1 MKSSYLAR
9 LRRSKNL
16 RGNLPPS
23 FSLFPFLAVLISTM
37 GILILLII
45 VIVRQSRRVASQ
57 QAAAQQE
64 EVQKELK
71 SNLELLDWEAEVL
84 AQALEAGQEKIQSLR
99 GILGHLEDHT
109 RRLMKRREEI
119 LALMRSQQEPVSGGI
134 APEKIRDELTRLEE
148 QIRLLRAEV
157 EELSRRAERKRR
169 YYSIV
174 PYGGPFGTSRRP
186 IYLECRQDAIIL
198 QPEGITFLPEDFEGD
213 LGPGNPLDTALR
225 AIREYRVRHGLAAE
239 EPYPLFVV
247 RPGGISAYYVARA
260 ALEPWGGE
268 FGYELV
274 EEDWEILYPQPD
286 LAMAREVTAAVEL
299 ARARTRALGRMASRR
314 WANAPRRFIVAPDGG
329 GLIAESG
336 QPLQKT
342 FPPYPG
348 GNRDHPGISDSS
360 RNKPEE
366 ERGNFASSGGRNFQA
381 GDVLSS
387 SARRGRQ
394 SFSSDASTETWPG
407 GSGNQSGK
415 ASLSA
420 GKGAAAGAEPR
431 LGDQNSF
438 LPTESFIPGIIPGVA
453 GGLGSGREEPLG
465 ETSEGE
471 SPGRSLRSLATI
483 RGANW
488 ALPPGSQVLVPIWRP
503 VRILCTEEYVVLE
516 PEAGLGPPKFIRWQ
530 DPPEKTVDE
539 LVRAVWEY
547 VDGWGPAGRGMAWR
561 PQLKVRVASD
571 GEYQAKLLLELLE
584 GSGLPVEIVR

>member
-1 MKSSYLAR
+1 
-9 LRRSKNL
+9 
-16 RGNLPPS
+16 
-23 FSLFPFLAVLISTM
+23 LAVLISTM

-45 VIVRQSRRVASQ
+45 VIVRQSRREASQ
-57 QAAAQQE
+57 QAAAHWE
-64 EVQKELK
+64 EVQKELQ

-84 AQALEAGQEKIQSLR
+84 SQALEVGQEKIQSLR

-119 LALMRSQQEPVSGGI
+119 LALLQPQQEPFSGGI
-134 APEKIRDELTRLEE
+134 APEKIREELARLEE
-148 QIRLLRAEV
+148 QIRSLMAEV

-286 LAMAREVTAAVEL
+286 LAMAKEVTAAVEL

-336 QPLQKT
+336 QPLQKS
-342 FPPYPG
+342 FPPYPRG
-348 GNRDHPGISDSS
+348 SGDHPSISDSS
-360 RNKPEE
+360 RNKPGEE
-366 ERGNFASSGGRNFQA
+366 GGNFAISSGRDFQA
-381 GDVLSS
+381 EHVITSS
-387 SARRGRQ
+387 GRGGGQ
-394 SFSSDASTETWPG
+394 SVSRAVPTETGPG
-407 GSGNQSGK
+407 GSGNQSGRV
-415 ASLSA
+415 SPSA
-420 GKGAAAGAEPR
+420 GNGAVAGAEPR
-431 LGDQNSF
+431 LSDQNSF
-438 LPTESFIPGIIPGVA
+438 WPRESFSPGFMPGPA
-453 GGLGSGREEPLG
+453 GGLSSSREEPSG

-471 SPGRSLRSLATI
+471 SPGRSLRSLASI

-503 VRILCTEEYVVLE
+503 VRVYCTEEYVVLE
-516 PEAGLGPPKFIRWQ
+516 PEAGLGPPRFIRWQ
-530 DPPEKTVDE
+530 EPPEKTVDE

-547 VDGWGPAGRGMAWR
+547 VEGWGPAGRGMAWR
-561 PQLKVRVASD
+561 PQLKIRVASE

>member
-1 MKSSYLAR
+1 
-9 LRRSKNL
+9 
-16 RGNLPPS
+16 
-23 FSLFPFLAVLISTM
+23 M

-45 VIVRQSRRVASQ
+45 VIVRQSRREAWQ
-57 QAAAQQE
+57 QATAYRE

-71 SNLELLDWEAEVL
+71 SNLELLDWQAEVL
-84 AQALEAGQEKIQSLR
+84 SQALEVGEEKIQSLR

-109 RRLMKRREEI
+109 RRLMKRREEL
-119 LALMRSQQEPVSGGI
+119 LALMGTQEESLVGGM
-134 APEKIRDELTRLEE
+134 ASEKIREEIAHLEE

-157 EELSRRAERKRR
+157 EELSRKAERKRR
-169 YYSIV
+169 HYSIV
-174 PYGGPFGTSRRP
+174 PYGGPFGMSRRP

-239 EPYPLFVV
+239 DPYPLFVV

-286 LAMAREVTAAVEL
+286 LAMAKEVTAAVEL

-342 FPPYPG
+342 FPPYPRG
-348 GNRDHPGISDSS
+348 SRDQPGISDSF
-360 RNKPEE
+360 RNKPDE
-366 ERGNFASSGGRNFQA
+366 ERGNFAISGGRDFQP

-387 SARRGRQ
+387 SGRQ
-394 SFSSDASTETWPG
+394 GGQSVSRAAPTEAGPG
-407 GSGNQSGK
+407 GSGNQSGR
-415 ASLSA
+415 ASPSA
-420 GKGAAAGAEPR
+420 GNGAIAGAEPR
-431 LGDQNSF
+431 LSDQNSF
-438 LPTESFIPGIIPGVA
+438 WPRESFSPGIIPGPA

-465 ETSEGE
+465 EISQVE
-471 SPGRSLRSLATI
+471 SPGRSLQSLATI

-503 VRILCTEEYVVLE
+503 VRILCTKEYVVLE

-547 VDGWGPAGRGMAWR
+547 VEGWGPAGRGMAWR

-571 GEYQAKLLLELLE
+571 GEYQAKLLFELLE
-584 GSGLPVEIVR
+584 GSGLSVEVVE